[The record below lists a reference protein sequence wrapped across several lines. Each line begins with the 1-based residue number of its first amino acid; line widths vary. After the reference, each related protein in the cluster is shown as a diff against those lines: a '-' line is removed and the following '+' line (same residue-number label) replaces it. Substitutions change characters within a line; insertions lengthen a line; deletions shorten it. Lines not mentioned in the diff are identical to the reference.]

1 MAKNFTD
8 FLTTLEKESVE
19 VLRVSDSLDPAGHE
33 IGAYLKLL
41 AGNSGDPVVIFENVK
56 NLQGK
61 PSIFPLVHNVFAT
74 RSLCAMAIGEPASND
89 KMALSVRFGELQEK
103 PGPCEIIE
111 RNAAPVLQNVWL
123 GEQADVT
130 LLPAARYHEKDAGPY
145 FVMACMMK
153 SRSGDFYD
161 VTMTKNMVH
170 GPQRLSI
177 SAHGVHHLARM
188 IAEYEAAG
196 EPAPVAIVLGHHPA
210 FFLGSCALTP
220 YGNNDYETIS
230 AYMGE
235 PLRLVPS
242 ASLGD
247 DFLVP
252 ADAEIIIEGFIPPGV
267 REPQNPFGEI
277 SGHYQKRMMAPVVDV
292 KAICFREN
300 AIMEG
305 MFPARAEHFNLGSV
319 PKEGSVFNSIK
330 RVVPDITAVYLPH
343 SGCGRFSCYISM
355 KKQTFRDVQAAAM
368 IAFTEVMNLK
378 LVVVVDDDVD
388 VFNEAEV
395 MWAVTTQTRWDK
407 DVAVIPRV
415 QSFRSWLG
423 DAVCIIDATHPDDVA
438 DFPERNRVPAEVE
451 KKIAGLFNKKL

>member
-1 MAKNFTD
+1 MAKCWND
-8 FLTTLEKESVE
+8 FLRRLEKNQGQ
-19 VLRVSDSLDPAGHE
+19 VLRVGESLDPNGYE
-33 IGAYLKLL
+33 TGAYIKLL
-41 AGNSGDPVVIFENVK
+41 EGKGKSPVVIFEDVK
-56 NLQGK
+56 NLQGE
-61 PSIFPLVHNVFAT
+61 PSSFKLVHNVFAT

-89 KMALSVRFGELQEK
+89 QMGLSVRFGELQEK

-111 RNAAPVLQNVWL
+111 RNEAPVLQNVWL
-123 GEQADVT
+123 GAQADVT
-130 LLPAARYHEKDAGPY
+130 RLPAARYHEKDAGPY
-145 FVMACMMK
+145 FVMACLIK
-153 SRSGDFYD
+153 SRSGEFYN

-196 EPAPVAIVLGHHPA
+196 EPTPVAVVLGHHPA
-210 FFLGSCALTP
+210 FYLGSCALTP
-220 YGNNDYETIS
+220 YGNRDYETIS

-235 PLRLVPS
+235 PLRLVSS

-277 SGHYQKRMMAPVVDV
+277 SGHYQNRMMAPVIDV

-300 AIMEG
+300 AVMEAIS
-305 MFPARAEHFNLGSV
+305 PSRAEHFNLGSV

-330 RVVPDITAVYLPH
+330 RVVPEVTAVYLPH
-343 SGCGRFSCYISM
+343 SGCGRFSCYISLI
-355 KKQTFRDVQAAAM
+355 KHTFRDVQAAAM

-378 LVVVVDDDVD
+378 LVVVVDDEID
-388 VFNEAEV
+388 VFNEKEV

-407 DVAVIPRV
+407 DVTVIPRV

-423 DAVCIIDATHPDDVA
+423 DAVCIIDATHPEDVA
-438 DFPERNRVPAEVE
+438 DFPERNKIPAEVE
-451 KKIAGLFNKKL
+451 KKIAGMFNKKP